1 MSGVTSSFNEIK
13 IDGDNNQITIGSNE
27 KFEPILEWLKKI
39 VSIKVTSAGKRYS
52 PNIAEYKELNQDL
65 EIANLFNYFNNE
77 YIIDYLLQQINIINQ
92 NHKINIDGY
101 SSFDKFNK
109 ETSSFSEDIQN
120 INILSYFSEKI
131 SSLKEELNT
140 EKWCANMHL
149 KELQET
155 DSLPPYMAHDVEMD
169 ISNMQTKLQAF
180 EKLAKSLASKK
191 LLLHQKK
198 ILLISGEALIGKT
211 HLFCDVALNQLKIN
225 RPTLLFFGNEF
236 NNNETILSNII
247 NNLGIINC
255 SEDSFLNSL
264 NKLGKENK
272 TKTLIMIDAINE
284 TKDMSLW
291 RNGLIEF
298 CTKIISYDN
307 LALALSI
314 RDVEKNKLISN
325 DNEEYILNEIIEVE
339 HKGFEGIEMEAIQ
352 VFCKT
357 LGVDFP
363 KVPIHTHRLFVNPG
377 ILFLYIEIIKDNI
390 KKVDTDIIN
399 PTVIFKTYLEN
410 LNRKFYQKYSDE
422 VDEDD
427 EVIQE
432 AIKAFISIGSKD
444 DYTHFYLNYKAVSK
458 ELKSLHNKV
467 LEFLISE
474 GVFNKIKTDDKTYLY
489 FTYQK
494 FENYFIADYLLNDF
508 EQNKET
514 VLNLI
519 KNNNGAISEALLTQI
534 PESHNKEIFD
544 FDVWLVRD
552 SYICQ
557 QYISSLVWRRANT
570 INDNTFK
577 YLNFILPLHD
587 LYSEY
592 LNVVLQLSTIPNHP
606 LNILRLHKRL
616 LEFKL
621 NDRDYNWTIYIHH
634 SFVDDGI
641 VKKIIHWAWEK
652 DEEFEINDD
661 SLYLYGLTL
670 SWFLTSSNRELRD
683 GATKSLV
690 NLFTDKIGIFLQ
702 VLKEFENIND
712 LYVLERLYS
721 VGYGIILRSFNHH
734 GFKEL
739 SNYIYNTIFNKDRV
753 IEHVLLRDYA
763 RFTIEYISKLI
774 KINIDLKKIHPP
786 YNKNIQWELPKIGKE
801 EIEKYRDDYRAIYS
815 SSLSGDFKI
824 YQVYSYANNFLN
836 LKICDRPHEK
846 MPKERYDDFF
856 DSLNEKQSK
865 AYEKTKPAS
874 YEILK
879 ILNTEV
885 KDISD
890 LDELE
895 STDIGI
901 EAIRE
906 LKKTKTEQSDFK
918 NLLSP
923 QQLKEYDEVV
933 INYYDINKNQYNI
946 DIKSI
951 KRLIFLEA
959 IKLGWDKEL
968 FENFDDNTNSW
979 DRYEHRTERIGKKYQ
994 WIALHTVLAKL
1005 LDNYEYQDGRSSH
1018 KISNYEGT
1026 YQVSIRDIDPTTILN
1041 NKVKKENKYWF
1052 SINKDFENSQLSD
1065 IEWMNSN
1072 DKLPNILDII
1082 NIKNNSIEYFLLNM
1096 NFSLDGN
1103 KNFAKYRNLYYALD
1117 SFIVKKDDMNSI
1129 NEWMKNQNFHAK
1141 KMPHSSHFHDT
1152 YLREYPNSRSY
1163 KYIDD
1168 YYYGQMT
1175 WDDSFDDVSSIIPAK
1190 VLLTST
1196 GYFNEGK
1203 SYDLSVEEGIEVKL
1217 PNKWFIDKMDLRQ
1230 SLNDGEWINKND
1242 EVVFFDPTVESCCV
1256 SEYNENGVLV
1266 TNKKILLDF
1275 LDKNGYSIFWILWGE
1290 KQVRNTES
1298 SFEKNDDFL
1307 GISEISGYGYFDGN
1321 NFIESKDVKFEH

>member
-1 MSGVTSSFNEIK
+1 MSDVTSSFNEIK
-13 IDGDNNQITIGSNE
+13 IDGDNNQIIIGSND
-27 KFEPILEWLKKI
+27 KFEPMIDWLLEKTKFKI
-39 VSIKVTSAGKRYS
+39 KGVGKRYS
-52 PNIAEYKELNQDL
+52 VNINDNLNIEVKIVEKFKNLISNEKVMIGFLNYKNLLCGEETINLLN
-65 EIANLFNYFNNE
+65 
-77 YIIDYLLQQINIINQ
+77 
-92 NHKINIDGY
+92 KINITETTELLN
-101 SSFDKFNK
+101 SIVVILNKISKISFDTFLNDKNIIYLLLNQLEKLINQLDELFNK
-109 ETSSFSEDIQN
+109 HKADKEQKLILGQLYQRYDLLYKHLTSEVVN
-120 INILSYFSEKI
+120 I
-131 SSLKEELNT
+131 
-140 EKWCANMHL
+140 
-149 KELQET
+149 
-155 DSLPPYMAHDVEMD
+155 
-169 ISNMQTKLQAF
+169 F
-180 EKLAKSLASKK
+180 EKSV
-191 LLLHQKK
+191 
-198 ILLISGEALIGKT
+198 LLIIGEALIGKT
-211 HLFCDVALNQLKIN
+211 HLFCDTALKQLEN
-225 RPTLLFFGNEF
+225 MHPTLLFFGNEF
-236 NNNETILSNII
+236 SNDKTIISNMI
-247 NNLGIINC
+247 NSLGIINC
-255 SEDSFLNSL
+255 SNKDFLDNL
-264 NKLGKENK
+264 NKLGKEHN

-284 TKDMSLW
+284 TKDISLW

-298 CTKIISYDN
+298 CEKIKNYDN
-307 LALALSI
+307 LAFALSI
-314 RDVEKNKLISN
+314 RDVEKNKLITS
-325 DNEEYILNEIIEVE
+325 DNEDYILNEIIEVE
-339 HKGFEGIEMEAIQ
+339 HKGFEGIEIEAIQ
-352 VFCKT
+352 IFCKA

-363 KVPIHTHRLFVNPG
+363 KVPMHTHRLFVNPG

-390 KKVDTDIIN
+390 KKVNTDIIN
-399 PTVIFKTYLEN
+399 PTVIFRTYLEN
-410 LNRKFYQKYSDE
+410 LNRKFYQKYTNE

-444 DYTHFYLNYKAVSK
+444 DYTHFYLSYKVVSK
-458 ELKSLHNKV
+458 ELKNLHNKV

-474 GVFNKIKTDDKTYLY
+474 GVFNKIKTDNKTNLY

-508 EQNKET
+508 EKNKET
-514 VLNLI
+514 ILNLI
-519 KNNNGAISEALLTQI
+519 KNYNGAISEALFTQI
-534 PESHNKEIFD
+534 PENLNKEVFD
-544 FDVWLVRD
+544 LNVWLVRD
-552 SYICQ
+552 SYISQ
-557 QYISSLVWRRANT
+557 QYINSLIWRKVNT
-570 INDNTFK
+570 INDDTFK
-577 YLNFILPLHD
+577 YINFVLPLHD
-587 LYSEY
+587 LYNDY
-592 LNVVLQLSTIPNHP
+592 LDVILQLSTIPNHP
-606 LNILRLHKRL
+606 LNILRLHRRL
-616 LEFKL
+616 LKFKL
-621 NDRDYNWTIYIHH
+621 SERDYHWTIYIHN
-634 SFVDDGI
+634 SFIDDGI
-641 VKKIIHWAWEK
+641 VKKIIHWAWSK
-652 DEEFEINDD
+652 DEEFEINDE

-683 GATKSLV
+683 SATKSFV
-690 NLFTDKIGIFLQ
+690 NLFTGKIDMFLQ

-712 LYVLERLYS
+712 VYILERLYAI
-721 VGYGIILRSFNHH
+721 GYGIVSRNFNHDN
-734 GFKEL
+734 FKEL
-739 SNYIYNTIFNKDRV
+739 AEYIYNTIFNKDKV
-753 IEHVLLRDYA
+753 IEHILLRDYA
-763 RFTIEYISKLI
+763 RFTIEYIDKSI
-774 KINIDLKKIHPP
+774 DINLDLKKIHPP
-786 YNKNIQWELPKIGKE
+786 YNQNNPWELPNIEKSE
-801 EIEKYRDDYRAIYS
+801 VEKYRDDYLSIYG

-856 DSLNEKQSK
+856 GSLDEEQAK
-865 AYEKTKPAS
+865 AYDKTKPAS

-959 IKLGWDKEL
+959 ISLGWEKEL
-968 FENFDDNTNSW
+968 FNEFDRNTNSGN
-979 DRYEHRTERIGKKYQ
+979 RHEHKTERIGKKYQ

-1026 YQVSIRDIDPTTILN
+1026 YQISIRDIDPTTILN

-1052 SINKDFENSQLSD
+1052 RINKDFENSQISN
-1065 IEWMNSN
+1065 IEWMNSS

-1103 KNFAKYRNLYYALD
+1103 KDSDKYRNLYYALD
-1117 SFIVKKDDMNSI
+1117 SFIVKKDDMNAI
-1129 NEWMKNQNFHAK
+1129 IKWMKNQNFYAK

-1152 YLREYPNSRSY
+1152 YLREYPHSRSY

-1217 PNKWFIDKMDLRQ
+1217 PNKWFIDKMNLRQ
-1230 SLNDGEWINKND
+1230 SLKDGEWINKNNQ
-1242 EVVFFDPTVESCCV
+1242 VVFFDPTVESCCV

-1266 TNKKILLDF
+1266 ANKKLLLEF

-1298 SFEKNDDFL
+1298 SFGKNDDFL
-1307 GISEISGYGYFDGN
+1307 GISEISGYGYFDGI